1 MDSAKQLRD
10 LSKVYMEA
18 VYGGGK
24 KEEKKDTR
32 LVVTAAD
39 KKANT
44 KAYQNYKAGNK
55 AYKAADHLGEGIKGE
70 DNETRKA
77 AALERKA
84 GVKTRLS
91 PSEGRKNVA
100 NMLYKIRNAKSNL
113 KNESVSEDKKYGY
126 DKDGNSLNPVDIEK
140 REKEDDDLAGSPNKN
155 GKKNGKKAK
164 RWWDDDGDGKGYE
177 KGEVDGKFPDKD
189 GSKKKKDVKE
199 AVYGGKKE
207 APKDNR
213 MVLTHADKKANT
225 PAWQNRDKKNPKTG
239 QSIYKKADH
248 LNKEE
253 VEVDEGYE
261 EKKKGEVLAAMKKQG
276 RKLSDKDKD
285 KIANKVVVSKG
296 DTSKSDDRYAYEELD
311 PGMEH
316 NLSILRMLA
325 EKEVNVK
332 DTKKVVDAIRAYD
345 KSKDASR
352 DATDDSD
359 KGDKEGAAVEKKYA
373 AKERGEIKKDDP
385 NWKNKKYHTG
395 MHGEEVEYDELDND
409 LLEFAENTLGN
420 FPENEILD
428 MMESMYH
435 RRNPGKKHPLESGSS
450 KVTPRPVSDKE
461 KKSTDK
467 EDRMYVAMRRV
478 KDRQKGY
485 DKDKSDAADRLHGHY
500 TSRQSARKKGASP
513 KEAAAGSHGDF
524 GSKGFRIKRG
534 GRSGE
539 APRTDRGTGNKA
551 ARRAGQEVRDTRK
564 K

>member
-1 MDSAKQLRD
+1 MESND
-10 LSKVYMEA
+10 LKALSELYLQTVY
-18 VYGGGK
+18 
-24 KEEKKDTR
+24 
-32 LVVTAAD
+32 
-39 KKANT
+39 
-44 KAYQNYKAGNK
+44 
-55 AYKAADHLGEGIKGE
+55 
-70 DNETRKA
+70 
-77 AALERKA
+77 
-84 GVKTRLS
+84 
-91 PSEGRKNVA
+91 
-100 NMLYKIRNAKSNL
+100 
-113 KNESVSEDKKYGY
+113 EDKKYGY

-155 GKKNGKKAK
+155 GKKNGKKSK

-213 MVLTHADKKANT
+213 MVLTRADKKANT

-239 QSIYKKADH
+239 ESVYKKADH

-345 KSKDASR
+345 KSKDASD
-352 DATDDSD
+352 DATADSD
-359 KGDKEGAAVEKKYA
+359 EGDKEKAAIEKKYA

-385 NWKNKKYHTG
+385 NWKNKKGHTG
-395 MHGEEVEYDELDND
+395 MHGE
-409 LLEFAENTLGN
+409 
-420 FPENEILD
+420 
-428 MMESMYH
+428 SMQH
-435 RRNPGKKHPLESGSS
+435 RRNPEGSVKDRFKSRQTDPSKDNFTGIGDDIGEIMRQNAAMKKAAAAKKTKKEELELTGKFNAEEINAILEAERDLGDRLHRKRKLYDKTTRKAMDDARNTGEASGHNRYRMGSLDREMDGIRA
-450 KVTPRPVSDKE
+450 KMKEKE
-461 KKSTDK
+461 KK
-467 EDRMYVAMRRV
+467 
-478 KDRQKGY
+478 
-485 DKDKSDAADRLHGHY
+485 
-500 TSRQSARKKGASP
+500 
-513 KEAAAGSHGDF
+513 
-524 GSKGFRIKRG
+524 
-534 GRSGE
+534 
-539 APRTDRGTGNKA
+539 
-551 ARRAGQEVRDTRK
+551 
-564 K
+564 

>member
-1 MDSAKQLRD
+1 MESND
-10 LSKVYMEA
+10 LKALSELYLQTVY
-18 VYGGGK
+18 
-24 KEEKKDTR
+24 
-32 LVVTAAD
+32 
-39 KKANT
+39 
-44 KAYQNYKAGNK
+44 
-55 AYKAADHLGEGIKGE
+55 
-70 DNETRKA
+70 
-77 AALERKA
+77 
-84 GVKTRLS
+84 
-91 PSEGRKNVA
+91 
-100 NMLYKIRNAKSNL
+100 
-113 KNESVSEDKKYGY
+113 EDKKYGY

-155 GKKNGKKAK
+155 GKKNGKKSK

-239 QSIYKKADH
+239 ESVYKKADH

-359 KGDKEGAAVEKKYA
+359 KGDKEGADVEKKYA

-395 MHGEEVEYDELDND
+395 MHGE
-409 LLEFAENTLGN
+409 
-420 FPENEILD
+420 
-428 MMESMYH
+428 SMQH
-435 RRNPGKKHPLESGSS
+435 RRNPEGS
-450 KVTPRPVSDKE
+450 
-461 KKSTDK
+461 
-467 EDRMYVAMRRV
+467 V
-478 KDRQKGY
+478 KDRFKSRQT
-485 DKDKSDAADRLHGHY
+485 DPSKDNFTGIGDDIGEIMRQNAAMKKAAAAKKTKKEELELTGKFTAEEINAILEAERSLADRL
-500 TSRQSARKKGASP
+500 ARKRKLYDKTTKKAMQFARD
-513 KEAAAGSHGDF
+513 E
-524 GSKGFRIKRG
+524 
-534 GRSGE
+534 GE
-539 APRTDRGTGNKA
+539 ASGHARYRMSSISREMDKVKDKMNK
-551 ARRAGQEVRDTRK
+551 EK
-564 K
+564 

>member
-1 MDSAKQLRD
+1 MESNDLRALSELYLKTVYEAKAE
-10 LSKVYMEA
+10 SPEEE
-18 VYGGGK
+18 
-24 KEEKKDTR
+24 EEKD
-32 LVVTAAD
+32 
-39 KKANT
+39 
-44 KAYQNYKAGNK
+44 
-55 AYKAADHLGEGIKGE
+55 
-70 DNETRKA
+70 
-77 AALERKA
+77 
-84 GVKTRLS
+84 
-91 PSEGRKNVA
+91 
-100 NMLYKIRNAKSNL
+100 
-113 KNESVSEDKKYGY
+113 
-126 DKDGNSLNPVDIEK
+126 
-140 REKEDDDLAGSPNKN
+140 KEDDDLAGSPNKN

-239 QSIYKKADH
+239 ESVYKKADH

-359 KGDKEGAAVEKKYA
+359 KGDKEGADVEKKYA

-385 NWKNKKYHTG
+385 NWKNKKGHTG
-395 MHGEEVEYDELDND
+395 MHGES
-409 LLEFAENTLGN
+409 AE
-420 FPENEILD
+420 
-428 MMESMYH
+428 H
-435 RRNPGKKHPLESGSS
+435 RRNPEGS
-450 KVTPRPVSDKE
+450 
-461 KKSTDK
+461 
-467 EDRMYVAMRRV
+467 V
-478 KDRQKGY
+478 KDRFKSKQT
-485 DKDKSDAADRLHGHY
+485 DPSKDNFTGIGDDIGEIMRQNAAMKKAAAAKKTKKEELELTGKFTAEEINSILEAERSIDDRLDRKNKLMDK
-500 TSRQSARKKGASP
+500 TVKKAMKFARD
-513 KEAAAGSHGDF
+513 E
-524 GSKGFRIKRG
+524 
-534 GRSGE
+534 GE
-539 APRTDRGTGNKA
+539 ASGH
-551 ARRAGQEVRDTRK
+551 ARFNMSRLGDERAKLIAK
-564 K
+564 KK